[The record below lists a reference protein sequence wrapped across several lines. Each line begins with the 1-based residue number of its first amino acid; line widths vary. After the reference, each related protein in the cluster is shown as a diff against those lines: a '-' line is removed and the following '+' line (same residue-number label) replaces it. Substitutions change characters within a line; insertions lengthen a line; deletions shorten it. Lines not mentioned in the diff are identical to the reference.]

1 MGFVCALEEVRELA
15 GARDNNKHQVTNK
28 SLVNNL
34 VTKNNLAESESLTPN
49 RNVFLPKVNLLVEN
63 RVTQNKRCVP
73 NPMYFQFYFYQEQNL
88 QTQMFYQN
96 LFPKMKTFLPKTK
109 LFYQNQSHCTKMKP
123 LLPEQR
129 RT

>member
-1 MGFVCALEEVRELA
+1 MA

-34 VTKNNLAESESLTPN
+34 VTKNNLAESEFMTPN
-49 RNVFLPKVNLLVEN
+49 RNVFFLAKSLVEN
-63 RVTQNKRCVP
+63 PVTQNKRCVP
-73 NPMYFQFYFYQEQNL
+73 IPMYFQFHFYQEQNP
-88 QTQMFYQN
+88 QKQMFYQN

-109 LFYQNQSHCTKMKP
+109 LFYQNQGHCTKMKP
-123 LLPEQR
+123 FLQEQR